1 MRIADAEIT
10 PVAVADPPLL
20 NAAGLHAPYALRIVL
35 ELVSDDGAS
44 GWGEIPGS
52 EAARAALAYAAERIV
67 GADPWQLNEI
77 FATLDTLAQEDER
90 GDSPWDQRSWVH
102 VRSAIEVA
110 CYDLMGKS
118 CGRPVV
124 DLLGGAVRDRVP
136 FAAYLFY
143 KRAGAGGAFGLERER
158 SATGWMAAR
167 QEAALDG
174 DGIVAQAQAMV
185 AHYGFGSIKLKG
197 GVFEPQVEVDSILA
211 LREAFGPDMPL
222 RLDPNAIWRVDTAIA
237 AGRQLEGVLEYYEDP
252 TRGQAN
258 MSAVAKALHIPL
270 ATNMCTTSF
279 DDLPGSV
286 RHNSEAIILSDHHF
300 WGGFRASLDLARFC
314 RVFGRGMSMH
324 SNSHLGISLAAMVHL
339 AAAVPNL
346 TYDCDTH
353 YPWQDGH
360 DLLVEPLQFD
370 AGAVALP
377 SAPGLGIEV
386 ARDRLAILHE
396 QYLACGLTERDDE
409 VEMQK
414 IEPGWRF
421 QATRW

>member
-1 MRIADAEIT
+1 MHIAEVRIT
-10 PVAVADPPLL
+10 PIAVADPPLL

-35 ELVSDDGAS
+35 KLVSDDGLS
-44 GWGEIPGS
+44 GWSEIPGS
-52 EAARAALAYAAERIV
+52 DKTQHALERVAAAII
-67 GADPWQLNEI
+67 GKDPWQLNEI
-77 FATLDTLAQEDER
+77 LATLAALAVQDDR
-90 GDSPWDQRSWVH
+90 GGAPWDQRNSVH

-124 DLLGGAVRDRVP
+124 DLLGGKARESVP

-143 KRAGAGGAFGLERER
+143 KHEGAGGEFGFGHDK
-158 SATGWMAAR
+158 SAKGWAAAR
-167 QEAALDG
+167 QKAALDAE
-174 DGIVAQAQAMV
+174 GIVAQAQAMV
-185 AHYGFGSIKLKG
+185 EHYGFQSIKLKG
-197 GVFEPQVEVDSILA
+197 GAFEPQIEVNSILA
-211 LREAFGPDMPL
+211 LREAFGPEMPL

-252 TRGQAN
+252 VRGQEN
-258 MSAVAKALHIPL
+258 MGTVAKALDIPL

-286 RHNSEAIILSDHHF
+286 EHQSEAIILSDHHF
-300 WGGFRASLDLARFC
+300 WGGFRTSLDLARFC
-314 RVFGRGMSMH
+314 AIFGRGMSMH

-346 TYDCDTH
+346 TYACDSH

-360 DLLVEPLQFD
+360 DLLVDPLRFED
-370 AGAVALP
+370 GAIAVP
-377 SAPGLGIEV
+377 NAPGLGIEI
-386 ARDRLAILHE
+386 DRNKLAVLHR
-396 QYLACGLTERDDE
+396 QYVECGLTERNDE

-414 IEPGWRF
+414 IEPGWSF